1 MKRYI
6 EMLKTQMEKISSWI
20 KENDHLI
27 NFISAIC
34 SIIALILSF
43 FVFCNIGN
51 ISEWQEHV
59 KTQENSSAA
68 VKEWKEELSNL
79 RVGYSRQY
87 IEEILGIP
95 QLTEAMTVDLNSYSK
110 TTYINSY
117 FTLICIYKE
126 DTSLLGFL
134 IIGNDPSFNLQNY
147 RCGFSLFDY
156 TINEAEQ
163 YCFDHGVLSYVTLL
177 NFHSNRLDCNSY
189 YFECNYQHSVGAV
202 SPYFIGYGVCDIG
215 AVKSYSDFYDA
226 AESMDLVDAYDD
238 FWEFVDDTKD
248 DAIRNQP
255 INTFL
260 IMEHSVD
267 AESIVVDLM
276 GGALGIG
283 RDEFA
288 NLQQNY
294 EQCILLFTEN
304 LEQSSSI
311 VKED

>member
-68 VKEWKEELSNL
+68 VNEWKEELSNL

-110 TTYINSY
+110 TTYI
-117 FTLICIYKE
+117 
-126 DTSLLGFL
+126 
-134 IIGNDPSFNLQNY
+134 
-147 RCGFSLFDY
+147 
-156 TINEAEQ
+156 
-163 YCFDHGVLSYVTLL
+163 
-177 NFHSNRLDCNSY
+177 
-189 YFECNYQHSVGAV
+189 
-202 SPYFIGYGVCDIG
+202 
-215 AVKSYSDFYDA
+215 
-226 AESMDLVDAYDD
+226 
-238 FWEFVDDTKD
+238 
-248 DAIRNQP
+248 
-255 INTFL
+255 
-260 IMEHSVD
+260 
-267 AESIVVDLM
+267 
-276 GGALGIG
+276 
-283 RDEFA
+283 
-288 NLQQNY
+288 
-294 EQCILLFTEN
+294 
-304 LEQSSSI
+304 
-311 VKED
+311 